1 MDYCIFD
8 RPFIMACMMHR
19 REDDDMK
26 RPWIISDAR
35 GGGPRTFA
43 YDRRGGFTLTEV
55 LIVGVCSGLLLS
67 LMVRAVLGINQLN
80 YHSAQRFAAY
90 GLCRERLEEARVAD
104 YDDLVVGSRV
114 ETVRFGHLGG
124 VRRQALEGQLTTVI
138 ESHTLPMDRRHVEVA
153 VAWRH
158 GDRNFRERAATIVY
172 PPHR

>member
-1 MDYCIFD
+1 
-8 RPFIMACMMHR
+8 MMFWKTNWGEHMSLT
-19 REDDDMK
+19 EGS
-26 RPWIISDAR
+26 SDPGEASR
-35 GGGPRTFA
+35 CTSA

-104 YDDLVVGSRV
+104 YEDLDAGQRV

-124 VRRQALEGQLTTVI
+124 VRRRALEGQMTTLI
-138 ESHTLPMDRRHVEVA
+138 ESHATPLDRRHVEVSI
-153 VAWRH
+153 AWRH
-158 GDRNFRERAATIVY
+158 GDRVFSERAATIVY